1 MSGKRRTLWRGSV
14 EVTEEEELDIAIAT
28 HLPSQRGQETFD
40 WKVKNDEVGAVWR
53 NSGLKNTFQ
62 ASLLRLPRTCL
73 SRPNDLRTFLRESSI
88 VEVVLFCKIYQTLLV
103 IWINWDL

>member
-40 WKVKNDEVGAVWR
+40 WKVKNDEVGLVCLR
-53 NSGLKNTFQ
+53 NSGLKNISGEF
-62 ASLLRLPRTCL
+62 ASFAKKL
-73 SRPNDLRTFLRESSI
+73 SL
-88 VEVVLFCKIYQTLLV
+88 KAK
-103 IWINWDL
+103 

>member
-14 EVTEEEELDIAIAT
+14 EVTEEEELDIAITT

-40 WKVKNDEVGAVWR
+40 WKVKNDEVGLVCLR
-53 NSGLKNTFQ
+53 NSGLKNIFQ
-62 ASLLRLPRTCL
+62 ASLLRLPRSCL

-103 IWINWDL
+103 IWIN